1 MQGMSKTK
9 FWSLYLTQNLS
20 RKLKEL
26 NT

>member
-1 MQGMSKTK
+1 MQGMSKTM
-9 FWSLYLTQNLS
+9 FWSLYLTKNLS